1 MVHYTVAQ
9 IIAQELYYRDFKFLE
24 RNKNFSTVTAN
35 PLVWQNY
42 HIKLQQKV
50 TAASQ
55 YPHNL
60 YICEISSNFPINVM
74 AAVCLN
80 A

>member
-1 MVHYTVAQ
+1 MVHYAVVAQ

-24 RNKNFSTVTAN
+24 RNKNFSTVTTN

-42 HIKLQQKV
+42 RVKLQQWV

-55 YPHNL
+55 YPHNF
-60 YICEISSNFPINVM
+60 YICEISS
-74 AAVCLN
+74 
-80 A
+80 

>member
-1 MVHYTVAQ
+1 MESSRLMVHYAVAQ
-9 IIAQELYYRDFKFLE
+9 IIAQELYYRDFKCLE

-42 HIKLQQKV
+42 LIKLQQKV

-55 YPHNL
+55 YPPNL
-60 YICEISSNFPINVM
+60 TPLGV
-74 AAVCLN
+74 VT
-80 A
+80 